1 MDCMAQTLSFRQA
14 TVADCKE
21 ISKLLL
27 RCAERFLLAD
37 FSPQGQAL
45 LCDSLQATAIADYLH
60 QGLDYRLA
68 FVQHQGQ
75 PQLVGV
81 IALKRPCHLYHLF
94 VDPNWHGRGIAR
106 QLLAELWPTVQAWAA
121 AAEQSELTVNASLYA
136 APVYLKWGFV
146 ADSPPRDRGGV
157 IDQPMRLQLAHDKRQ
172 NQFNNSIRR
181 NPTDENLEPHTTA
194 CEI

>member
-45 LCDSLQATAIADYLH
+45 LCDSLQANAIADYLH

-68 FVQHQGQ
+68 
-75 PQLVGV
+75 
-81 IALKRPCHLYHLF
+81 
-94 VDPNWHGRGIAR
+94 
-106 QLLAELWPTVQAWAA
+106 
-121 AAEQSELTVNASLYA
+121 
-136 APVYLKWGFV
+136 
-146 ADSPPRDRGGV
+146 
-157 IDQPMRLQLAHDKRQ
+157 
-172 NQFNNSIRR
+172 
-181 NPTDENLEPHTTA
+181 
-194 CEI
+194 